1 MHFAP
6 PPDEPWTIRAR
17 WIFPAD
23 APPIRDG
30 RVTIRGDRIIRVAAD
45 GSADLDVGNAVL
57 LPGFVNAHTH
67 LDLGMLHGRC
77 PPTPD
82 LPAWLRCVIAGR
94 LAATAEE
101 VQRAIADGIAACL
114 RSGTTLVGDIS
125 AGGAS
130 WPLLSAAPLRAVVF
144 YELLGLPRERAERA
158 WQGLEG
164 WLRGVSETE
173 RCRPGASPHAPYS
186 VHRDLFRQVAE
197 DAQARRYPVAIHL
210 AESRDEMQLLR
221 DHRGPFVGF
230 LEERNAWAPDGLVS
244 GPAQL
249 LEMFAAARHML
260 VVHGNYLSAD
270 TPLYP
275 GQSIVFCPR
284 THAAFSHPP
293 HPLPALLERGVR
305 VALGTDSLASNPD
318 LDILAEARMVHRR
331 YPQVAGDAL
340 LRMLTL
346 DGATALGWGD
356 ATGSLTP
363 GKFADMVVLPLPDE
377 ETSDPHALLWESPRA
392 VEAVI
397 VSGRSCASVTEAGR
411 QVP

>member
-45 GSADLDVGNAVL
+45 GSADLNVGNAVL

-130 WPLLSAAPLRAVVF
+130 WPLLSAVPLRAVVF
-144 YELLGLPRERAERA
+144 YELLGLPRT
-158 WQGLEG
+158 G
-164 WLRGVSETE
+164 
-173 RCRPGASPHAPYS
+173 
-186 VHRDLFRQVAE
+186 
-197 DAQARRYPVAIHL
+197 
-210 AESRDEMQLLR
+210 
-221 DHRGPFVGF
+221 
-230 LEERNAWAPDGLVS
+230 
-244 GPAQL
+244 
-249 LEMFAAARHML
+249 
-260 VVHGNYLSAD
+260 
-270 TPLYP
+270 
-275 GQSIVFCPR
+275 
-284 THAAFSHPP
+284 
-293 HPLPALLERGVR
+293 GVR
-305 VALGTDSLASNPD
+305 VAGAGGLA
-318 LDILAEARMVHRR
+318 ARRERNRTMPARCQ
-331 YPQVAGDAL
+331 PA
-340 LRMLTL
+340 
-346 DGATALGWGD
+346 
-356 ATGSLTP
+356 
-363 GKFADMVVLPLPDE
+363 
-377 ETSDPHALLWESPRA
+377 RA
-392 VEAVI
+392 VQRPSRP
-397 VSGRSCASVTEAGR
+397 VSPSR
-411 QVP
+411 